1 MNFLKE
7 IKELIIIVI
16 VVIFLRVFVV
26 EAFNIPSGSMKP
38 TLDVG
43 DFVLVNRLAYEISK
57 PKRGDIV
64 VFKWPVNPNI
74 DFIKRIIGVPEII

>member
-16 VVIFLRVFVV
+16 VVIFLRAFVV

-38 TLDVG
+38 TLG
-43 DFVLVNRLAYEISK
+43 ILCL
-57 PKRGDIV
+57 
-64 VFKWPVNPNI
+64 
-74 DFIKRIIGVPEII
+74 

>member
-16 VVIFLRVFVV
+16 VVIFLRAFVV

-43 DFVLVNRLAYEISK
+43 DFVLVNRLAYEISQ
-57 PKRGDIV
+57 PKEGI
-64 VFKWPVNPNI
+64 
-74 DFIKRIIGVPEII
+74 